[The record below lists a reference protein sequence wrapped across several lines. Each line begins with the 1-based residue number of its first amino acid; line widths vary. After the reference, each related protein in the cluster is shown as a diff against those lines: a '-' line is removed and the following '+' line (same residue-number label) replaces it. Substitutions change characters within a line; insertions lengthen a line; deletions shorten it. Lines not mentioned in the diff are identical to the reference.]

1 MEGVISDLVVAETDR
16 LAWALVTDTVEEQS
30 EAEACLRSCVGKM
43 LERHSMVFGGMM
55 YRLNI
60 DRAVDFRQG
69 FTEVAEELFRDAVS
83 WSKIVALFA
92 FGARLGRH
100 CRESGMEELT
110 EEVAGSLAYFAR
122 ERVTPFVREQGGWE
136 ALCRVFPLD
145 PDPWSERR
153 VWNLLL
159 LLAGG
164 LTLAVLAG
172 IAAGRR

>member
-1 MEGVISDLVVAETDR
+1 MNPPWPVSLGREVVAMEGVLAETDR

-92 FGARLGRH
+92 FGARWGVGRCLSVCLG
-100 CRESGMEELT
+100 
-110 EEVAGSLAYFAR
+110 AGVCLDL
-122 ERVTPFVREQGGWE
+122 Q
-136 ALCRVFPLD
+136 D
-145 PDPWSERR
+145 PDLDSNALYDKIYP
-153 VWNLLL
+153 VP
-159 LLAGG
+159 
-164 LTLAVLAG
+164 
-172 IAAGRR
+172 

>member
-92 FGARLGRH
+92 FGARCGVPVGGRGVGVF
-100 CRESGMEELT
+100 CWEKAQL
-110 EEVAGSLAYFAR
+110 VNYF
-122 ERVTPFVREQGGWE
+122 
-136 ALCRVFPLD
+136 
-145 PDPWSERR
+145 
-153 VWNLLL
+153 
-159 LLAGG
+159 
-164 LTLAVLAG
+164 
-172 IAAGRR
+172 